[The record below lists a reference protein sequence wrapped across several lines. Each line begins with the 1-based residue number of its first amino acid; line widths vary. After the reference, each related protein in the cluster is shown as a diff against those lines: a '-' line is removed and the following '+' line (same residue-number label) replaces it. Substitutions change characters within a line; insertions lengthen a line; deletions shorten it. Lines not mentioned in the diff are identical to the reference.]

1 MIKDENK
8 SFDDLEELRRMIK
21 ATQKNIENYADD
33 LYSLKSSVSEANM
46 GLREM
51 GRGIH
56 EYVFLELDN
65 KLNDV
70 MNDFNK
76 KNVYTKGKTGVQ
88 LPSLNSNNSSSNKP
102 KLP

>member
-1 MIKDENK
+1 
-8 SFDDLEELRRMIK
+8 
-21 ATQKNIENYADD
+21 
-33 LYSLKSSVSEANM
+33 M
-46 GLREM
+46 GMREM

-76 KNVYTKGKTGVQ
+76 KNVYTKSRAGVT
-88 LPSLNSNNSSSNKP
+88 LPALASSSNSN
-102 KLP
+102 